1 MTSPIASHNPPPAP
15 LPPLEAIRRKEAEVK
30 RRLAAEH
37 ESAQTAI
44 AEAERQAR
52 ELVAAAEA
60 EGRRQGEVQRQA
72 ARAEAEREAT
82 AIVARARAEAE
93 TLQRAGEARLEAAIA
108 RAVKFM
114 VDG

>member
-1 MTSPIASHNPPPAP
+1 MTSPIDSHNPPAAP
-15 LPPLEAIRRKEAEVK
+15 PLLLEAIRRKEAEVK

-37 ESAQTAI
+37 ESALTAS

-52 ELVAAAEA
+52 DLIAASEA

-72 ARAEAEREAT
+72 AQAEAECEAT

-93 TLQRAGEARLEAAIA
+93 ALQRAGETRMGAAIA
-108 RAVKFM
+108 RAVKFI